1 MKLRHTKLS
10 IPARDAWLIARMAHA
25 PNVRGLI
32 LILQT
37 CALPH
42 HGHKLETPM
51 ALALQK
57 AGYATLA
64 LNLLTREEWD
74 DTDTHYNI
82 AELSERALAVL
93 EWVRYQ
99 PRLAVLPLG
108 VLASHTAAAAAIRAA
123 ARLPE
128 RIAALGIFAGRPDL
142 AGAAPLRSL
151 KTPTCFIIGED
162 DPRTEILRQAF
173 DLITAVREWRTGSG
187 GDPEQMNAVMLAAC
201 ADIVADWM
209 RAHLPSPVEEDDGP
223 LFPPLASALF
233 FADTTPS
240 PHPSEK

>member
-10 IPARDAWLIARMAHA
+10 IPAHDAWLIARMAHA

-37 CALPH
+37 CTLPYH
-42 HGHKLETPM
+42 EHKLETSV

-64 LNLLTREEWD
+64 LNLLTREEWN
-74 DTDTHYNI
+74 DTDTYYNV
-82 AELSERALAVL
+82 AELSERVLAVL
-93 EWVRYQ
+93 EWIRYQ
-99 PRLAVLPLG
+99 PRLVTLPLG
-108 VLASHTAAAAAIRAA
+108 MLASHTAAAAAIRVA
-123 ARLPE
+123 ARLPG
-128 RIAALGIFAGRPDL
+128 RIAALGILAGRPDL

-151 KTPTCFIIGED
+151 KTPTCFIIGKS

-173 DLITAVREWRTGSG
+173 ELITAVREWRTSSG
-187 GDPEQMNAVMLAAC
+187 GDPEQMTAVMLAAC
-201 ADIVADWM
+201 ADIVSGWM
-209 RAHLPSPVEEDDGP
+209 RAQLPSPAEDKDP

-233 FADTTPS
+233 FADTAPFPR
-240 PHPSEK
+240 PHEK